1 MQARLQRY
9 FLERLLLQLVDVLV
23 ERPLYYNEVEVVGEV
38 EESDSY
44 TVRVTVNSLSSLGVV
59 IVVIPLETRSPFF
72 RL

>member
-1 MQARLQRY
+1 M
-9 FLERLLLQLVDVLV
+9 

-44 TVRVTVNSLSSLGVV
+44 TVRVIVNSLSSLGVV
-59 IVVIPLETRSPFF
+59 IGVTPLATRSPFF